1 MTTSETRSGLPPR
14 DPATP
19 PSGRADWLRDLTPQL
34 YDQVRAIAQSQLR
47 HERAGHTLQ
56 ATALANEA
64 IAKLAVQ
71 DEARIRGDNHFLAVA
86 SEAIRRV
93 LVDHARGRS
102 RKKRGGERQRVSLDR
117 AECVAEADSPDVV
130 AIDAA
135 LERLARIFPRQ
146 AKVVEL
152 KVFGGLSTA
161 RTALILSVSERT
173 VEEDWALARAWLRAQ
188 MEREP

>member
-1 MTTSETRSGLPPR
+1 MSDAPNFQR
-14 DPATP
+14 DG
-19 PSGRADWLRDLTPQL
+19 PSVQGQADWLRDLTPQL

-71 DEARIRGDNHFLAVA
+71 DDARIRGDNHFLAVA

-102 RKKRGGERQRVSLDR
+102 RKKRGGELQRVSLDH
-117 AECVAEADSPDVV
+117 AECVANAESPDMV

-135 LERLARIFPRQ
+135 LERLASIFPRK

-152 KVFGGLSTA
+152 RFFGGLSTA
-161 RTALILSVSERT
+161 RSALILGVSERT
-173 VEEDWALARAWLRAQ
+173 VEDDWALARAWLRAHL
-188 MEREP
+188 EREP